1 MKIENNILGWMGCPV
16 LQVSVYGMVS
26 TSRETLPCAFRS
38 NAIVFHLYH
47 GKYLTAEGQGKKIPV
62 FESIERIVVL
72 IPGKLGYESVFDSD
86 VELRDIL

>member
-1 MKIENNILGWMGCPV
+1 MGCPV

-26 TSRETLPCAFRS
+26 TLPLETLPCAFRS

-62 FESIERIVVL
+62 LESIERIVVL
-72 IPGKLGYESVFDSD
+72 IPGKLGYES
-86 VELRDIL
+86 L